1 MTGTATPE
9 HAGSEHGGPGSVLAV
24 MVAYRRAPEE
34 AASWRWLMDRLAE
47 GRTTGDTR
55 SLRLAHVLIY
65 DNTPGD
71 STPGGTA
78 ADSGT
83 ALPEGVSR
91 IADPSNGG
99 TAAADEAACALAGRM
114 GCEWVLLLDQDTSVP
129 ADYLRKAGD
138 AAARPDR
145 PGILA
150 PKVLHGEILISP
162 AEMKVTGRVVPRA
175 DADQTGHLTAIASG
189 LMLRQ
194 TDLARALPLPPALW
208 LDFVDHWV
216 LLKMR
221 QNGTKSAVID
231 TVLSHDLSIFKPAEM
246 STERMI
252 GILDAESWF
261 HRHLSWQAWAALPL
275 LRLIRVTFYGRFNRP
290 LAWLILRR
298 AFGDLFTRKVD

>member
-1 MTGTATPE
+1 MSDTVTQSREQRPE
-9 HAGSEHGGPGSVLAV
+9 GAGAGSVLAV
-24 MVAYRRAPEE
+24 MVAYQRPPEE
-34 AASWRWLMDRLAE
+34 AASWGWLLARLAE
-47 GRTTGDTR
+47 GRQDAPAAGM
-55 SLRLAHVLIY
+55 RLAHVLVY

-71 STPGGTA
+71 NLLGGA
-78 ADSGT
+78 PEPV
-83 ALPEGVSR
+83 LPEGVSR

-99 TAAADEAACALAGRM
+99 TAAADEAASALAGRM
-114 GCEWVLLLDQDTSVP
+114 GCEWVLLLDQDTIVP
-129 ADYLRKAGD
+129 DDYLVKAGE

-150 PKVLHGEILISP
+150 PIVRHDGILISP

-175 DADQTGHLTAIASG
+175 DADRTGHLTAIASG

-194 TDLARALPLPPALW
+194 ADLAPVLPLPSALW
-208 LDFVDHWV
+208 LDFVDHWILV
-216 LLKMR
+216 KMR

-231 TVLSHDLSIFKPAEM
+231 TVLAHDLSIFKPTEM
-246 STERMI
+246 STGRMI

-275 LRLIRVTFYGRFNRP
+275 LRLVRVTFYGRFNRP

-298 AFGDLFTRKVD
+298 AFGDIFTRKTD